1 MLMSAVTQAPPSVV
15 FNFKSLEFAQALIVA
30 HGPLDTATPDPDTLA
45 YAERLR
51 PW

>member
-1 MLMSAVTQAPPSVV
+1 MGATVTQAPPSVL

-30 HGPLDTATPDPDTLA
+30 HGPLDTATPGPDTLA